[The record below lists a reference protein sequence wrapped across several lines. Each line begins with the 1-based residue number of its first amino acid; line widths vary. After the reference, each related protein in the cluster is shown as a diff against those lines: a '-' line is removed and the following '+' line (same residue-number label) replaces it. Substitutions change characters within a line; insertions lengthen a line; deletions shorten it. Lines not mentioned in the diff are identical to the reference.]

1 MALILEANYSKKI
14 GLPNYSSHQF
24 AVTLRTELPD
34 IAKVDAESAR
44 LYRLLQDA
52 VDREMKSVGFLPGTD
67 TQPEPRA
74 IPLNGNG
81 NGNGHNDHDDVWKC
95 TDKQRELIL
104 KIVAEHHL
112 DKNAIEALAM
122 DRFNTPVKALNNLQS
137 SGLIDEL
144 LQKHGK
150 GTRRGQ
156 KAGTR

>member
-1 MALILEANYSKKI
+1 V
-14 GLPNYSSHQF
+14 G
-24 AVTLRTELPD
+24 
-34 IAKVDAESAR
+34 R
-44 LYRLLQDA
+44 LC
-52 VDREMKSVGFLPGTD
+52 
-67 TQPEPRA
+67 
-74 IPLNGNG
+74 NGNG
-81 NGNGHNDHDDVWKC
+81 NGNGNGHDDVWKC

-122 DRFNTPVKALNNLQS
+122 DRFNTPVKTLNKLQA

-156 KAGTR
+156 KVGTR

>member
-34 IAKVDAESAR
+34 IAKVDAESTR

-67 TQPEPRA
+67 TQPERA
-74 IPLNGNG
+74 SAPLNGNG
-81 NGNGHNDHDDVWKC
+81 NGNGNGHDDVWKC

-122 DRFNTPVKALNNLQS
+122 DRFNTPVKALNKLQA

-156 KAGTR
+156 KVGTR

>member
-34 IAKVDAESAR
+34 IAKVDAESTR

-67 TQPEPRA
+67 TQPERA
-74 IPLNGNG
+74 SAPLNGNG
-81 NGNGHNDHDDVWKC
+81 NGNGNGHDDVWKC

-122 DRFNTPVKALNNLQS
+122 DRFNTPVKALNKLQA

-150 GTRRGQ
+150 GNRRGQ
-156 KAGTR
+156 KVGTR